1 VAVAAAHGKRRVAP
15 KPRVAVREG
24 AAQED
29 APAPAALHPG
39 VSADAAQPRVH
50 GGPARLA
57 HARSL
62 QSAAVSRLRRS
73 LSRLERV
80 LALAERVLEE
90 LAGEGPDPRVFERHR
105 AFRWDARRGRGRL
118 VPIPDPRPFDLD
130 DLVGVER
137 AVARLVR
144 NTEQFL
150 EGLPSHHVLLHGERG
165 TGKSSAVR
173 GLLTRFGDR
182 GLRLV
187 EVHRDDL
194 LRLPEVLDAL
204 RGLPQRVLL
213 FADDLSFGEGEG
225 GYRELKAALEGSLAA
240 PPENVRIVATSNRR
254 HLLPERRSDNL
265 AARLDEDGEL
275 HLGEA
280 LEEKLA
286 LADRFGLVIGFYG
299 FDQRT
304 YLEIVERYARQAGLA
319 LAGDALREQALRFA
333 LERSSRS
340 GRTARQF
347 VDDLRG
353 RLALAARRGE
363 AQRARE

>member
-1 VAVAAAHGKRRVAP
+1 M
-15 KPRVAVREG
+15 
-24 AAQED
+24 
-29 APAPAALHPG
+29 
-39 VSADAAQPRVH
+39 
-50 GGPARLA
+50 
-57 HARSL
+57 
-62 QSAAVSRLRRS
+62 SRLRRT
-73 LSRLERV
+73 LVRFERV
-80 LALAERVLEE
+80 LALAERLLGE
-90 LAGEGPDPRVFERHR
+90 LAGEAADPIAFSRYR

-118 VPIPDPRPFDLD
+118 VPIPDPRPFEID
-130 DLVGVER
+130 DLLGVER

-150 EGLPSHHVLLHGERG
+150 LGLPSHHVLLHGERG

-173 GLLTRFGDR
+173 GLLTRYGDR

-194 LRLPEVLDAL
+194 MRLPEVLDAL
-204 RGLPQRVLL
+204 RGLPCRILL

-254 HLLPERRSDNL
+254 HLLPERRSDNA

-286 LADRFGLVIGFYG
+286 LSDRFGLMLGFYG
-299 FDQRT
+299 FDQPT
-304 YLEIVERYARQAGLA
+304 YLRIVERYARKAGVEIP
-319 LAGDALREQALRFA
+319 REQLHAEALRFA
-333 LERSSRS
+333 LNRSSRS
-340 GRTARQF
+340 GRVAHQF
-347 VDDLRG
+347 VDDLAG
-353 RLALAARRGE
+353 RIALE
-363 AQRARE
+363 RAGTS